1 MGTGGQKDWLGD
13 SHLGRKTFSG
23 VLLCHYSVISP
34 KNLISESCIHG
45 AFAASSGMVAAG
57 RRHSRLK
64 E

>member
-1 MGTGGQKDWLGD
+1 MGTGVQKDWLGD

-23 VLLCHYSVISP
+23 MLLCHYSVISP

-57 RRHSRLK
+57 
-64 E
+64 